1 MYVDDPL
8 ETHIISMIAATEN
21 LHRHLQFRVSGS
33 EGVKTGF
40 VPVFRS
46 FTGVEK
52 LSLSIYKGSIMVLYI
67 GLHSEP

>member
-1 MYVDDPL
+1 MVVSLRILSDPHTMYVDDPL

-40 VPVFRS
+40 VP
-46 FTGVEK
+46 
-52 LSLSIYKGSIMVLYI
+52 
-67 GLHSEP
+67 GLQEFYRG